1 MFKKKK
7 IYDKI
12 LIKECELMNGNK
24 IIVHTLITNNGK
36 YLVTKRSKQESTYP
50 EYWDIPGG
58 LAEYGELPRE
68 AVIRETKEEVG
79 LSIIPTKVI
88 HEDSNLDKGK
98 DLVFIRLVYLCEL
111 NDEIENIKLQIEEH
125 SEYRLIESLQDLDG
139 EKISPFLL
147 ELFNEDL

>member
-1 MFKKKK
+1 M
-7 IYDKI
+7 
-12 LIKECELMNGNK
+12 IKYVQESELMKGNR
-24 IIVHTLITNNGK
+24 IIVHTLITNNGE

-88 HEDSNLDKGK
+88 HEDSNLDKSK
-98 DLVFIRLVYLCEL
+98 NLIFIRLVYLCEL
-111 NDEIENIKLQIEEH
+111 KSRIDDIILQEEEH
-125 SEYRLIESLQDLDG
+125 SEYRFIKSLEDLKN
-139 EKISPFLL
+139 EKISPFLI
-147 ELFNEDL
+147 DV